1 MHKLWK
7 EAFLL
12 LAEPVLETRKAVQ
25 EAEKAIVF
33 LKLKGTLTREILPL
47 VFFIKTRPPIT

>member
-12 LAEPVLETRKAVQ
+12 LGEPVLETRKAVQ

-33 LKLKGTLTREILPL
+33 LKLS
-47 VFFIKTRPPIT
+47 